1 MLITPTGSVSK
12 LTFTDGQGSVSVFGR
27 ARPMSDAR
35 DLGVETSS
43 WAGDRYWFTA
53 DGLVEDRL
61 MWLLKPGV
69 RVEVDGDEYSVV
81 GYPQVYTRVTLPF
94 TRIAVERL

>member
-1 MLITPTGSVSK
+1 MIIPTGGISK
-12 LTFTDGQGSVSVFGR
+12 LTYTDDQGSLAVFGR
-27 ARPMSDAR
+27 VRPMSNAR
-35 DLGVETSS
+35 DLGVATSE

-53 DGLVEDRL
+53 DGIVEDRL
-61 MWLLKPGV
+61 MWMLKPGV
-69 RVEVDGDEYSVV
+69 HVVVDGDKYSVV

>member
-1 MLITPTGSVSK
+1 MITPTGGLSK
-12 LTFTDGQGSVSVFGR
+12 LTYTDDQGSVSVFGR

-35 DLGVETSS
+35 DRGVETSD

-53 DGLVEDRL
+53 DGMVEDRL
-61 MWLLKPGV
+61 MWMLKPGV
-69 RVEVDGDEYSVV
+69 CVEVDGDEYSVV
-81 GYPQVYTRVTLPF
+81 GYPQVYSRVTLPF

>member
-1 MLITPTGSVSK
+1 MIASTGGLSK
-12 LTFTDGQGSVSVFGR
+12 LTYTDDQGSVSVFGR
-27 ARPMSDAR
+27 SRPMSDAR
-35 DLGVETSS
+35 DQGVDTSS

-69 RVEVDGDEYSVV
+69 RVVVDGDEYSVV
-81 GYPQVYTRVTLPF
+81 GYPQVYSRVTLPF

>member
-12 LTFTDGQGSVSVFGR
+12 LTFTDDQGSVSVFGR
-27 ARPMSDAR
+27 LRPMSDGR
-35 DLGVETSS
+35 DQGVVASA

-53 DGLVEDRL
+53 DGFVEDRL

-69 RVEVDGDEYSVV
+69 VVEVDGARASVV
-81 GYPQVYTRVTLPF
+81 GYPQVYSRVSLPF
-94 TRIAVERL
+94 TRMAVELL

>member
-12 LTFTDGQGSVSVFGR
+12 LTFTDDQGSVSVFGR
-27 ARPMSDAR
+27 VRPISDAR
-35 DLGVETSS
+35 DQGVATSS

-69 RVEVDGDEYSVV
+69 RVEVDGDVYSVV
-81 GYPQVYTRVTLPF
+81 GYPQVYTRVSLPF

>member
-12 LTFTDGQGSVSVFGR
+12 LTFTDDQGSVSVFGR
-27 ARPMSDAR
+27 VRPMSNAR
-35 DLGVETSS
+35 DLGVETSD
-43 WAGDRYWFTA
+43 WAGDRHWFTA
-53 DGLVEDRL
+53 DGMVEDRL

-69 RVEVDGDEYSVV
+69 RVVVDGDEYSVV

>member
-1 MLITPTGSVSK
+1 MITPTGGVSK
-12 LTFTDGQGSVSVFGR
+12 LTFTDDQGSVSVFGR

-35 DLGVETSS
+35 AHGVETSD
-43 WAGDRYWFTA
+43 WPGDRYWFTV
-53 DGLVEDRL
+53 DGMVEDRL

-69 RVEVDGDEYSVV
+69 RVEVDGDVYSVV

-94 TRIAVERL
+94 TRIGVERL